1 MSKAGGLFFE
11 FAPSLGQR
19 EYDWGRKGTFLLD
32 VTECGTVLSL
42 EKGVSNS
49 YEFVHDP
56 MMGQEGEGQT
66 IKKMKWSTSK
76 DGVFLNLSVMDKTKN
91 ANEAFSVPLSYGEM
105 EVIFSIIKFSIPRFL
120 GFHEVWA
127 NPGMGMGGSFE
138 IPQTPQPPAAPVWT
152 NLDN

>member
-66 IKKMKWSTSK
+66 MKKMKWSTSK

-91 ANEAFSVPLSYGEM
+91 ANDAFSVPLSYGEM

-138 IPQTPQPPAAPVWT
+138 IPQPPQPPAAPVWT